1 MISNMKDFAIFV
13 LVVYIFSL
21 MIWVRLY
28 PEQIGQWQAQADVAY
43 DQIWSEYIMDC
54 DCTEELEP

>member
-21 MIWVRLY
+21 MVWVRLY
-28 PEQIGQWQAQADVAY
+28 PEQIGQWQARMDISY
-43 DQIWSEYIMDC
+43 DQIWGEYVADC
-54 DCTEELEP
+54 DCTEEFQ

>member
-28 PEQIGQWQAQADVAY
+28 PEQIGQWQAHMDIGY
-43 DQIWSEYIMDC
+43 DEIWSEYVADC
-54 DCTEELEP
+54 DCTEELE